1 MSDPEQPGEP
11 AKRRLHLDWVIRVD
25 VVGLG
30 IVILGAGLTT
40 YNGIQTQLARQD
52 LLITQ
57 NKEESAR
64 IERQTKEAR
73 ENGERFLLDK
83 INTNQTTANSIN
95 AMIAQGISEIK
106 STLVLVNQNLD
117 RKADK
122 PGR

>member
-1 MSDPEQPGEP
+1 MTDAESAAP

-30 IVILGAGLTT
+30 VVILGAGLTT
-40 YNGIQTQLARQD
+40 YNGIQTQLARQ
-52 LLITQ
+52 
-57 NKEESAR
+57 
-64 IERQTKEAR
+64 TKEAR
-73 ENGERFLLDK
+73 ESGERFLLDK
-83 INTNQTTANSIN
+83 INTNQTTANAIN

-106 STLVLVNQNLD
+106 ATLVLVDQKLD